1 MLTNTTETSLS
12 LTKARHIGGRV
23 AQEFRRAS
31 AGALRPGRAAERAQ
45 KNQLQ
50 QLTAE
55 RCADL
60 YNALRRGWLA
70 DVMIAWDELE
80 EYDDIL
86 STVADKRAAGLAEC
100 EASILPDSAMI
111 GENEELRAMADRQQ
125 AFLVHYLS
133 RIVNMEEAI
142 AHLGSAAF
150 RGFAHLYKHTRE
162 DGSLQLVVFPQWY
175 FARPA
180 GTGYLLNPT
189 AASSTGELYELNPA
203 SWIVRE
209 VKRPID
215 LVAMFACVAKY
226 NAEQGNASFLE
237 VFGNPSIFFEYPPG
251 TSDERAREYDAVVR
265 EMIGDGR
272 GGFPAGGKITT
283 VESKA
288 AGGQSFIDAATWANK
303 KIVRKALGGEL
314 TLLSESGSGTLAG
327 GAHEDGL
334 ISLYKA
340 DAKSIA
346 AVLHEQLFKPAI
358 QDAFPGAPVLVR
370 YKLDYPQQYDIAVET
385 AAIATLVNAGFK
397 PSTEQVKERTGYD
410 CTEVATA
417 ASQGMN
423 MGTPPAWQGGG
434 MSMNREETWADGP
447 GYESRGARFLRRGD
461 SVSDGEDAG
470 ESPTESEPPL
480 TDDEWA
486 QFEAAGQV
494 DAGHLERMRAA
505 IEAKL
510 IAAAEPYREQN
521 AQNAPQTPASPAVG
535 TFTKN
540 RQNTPAEPM
549 RSAKNGQNALRGGF
563 FGRVMGYIRHIFTNK
578 GPHKCTATKRACPLT
593 AVGELAESCKRGYV
607 RPARHESAKARK
619 EYQAEIAQA
628 AAEGK
633 LSVTSEATGQPLAF
647 TEETVKHLRLQNDQQ
662 YNMRMDNVGNFLATA
677 HDPDYVME
685 QKNGKELERVYL
697 RAMNDGSGKKGNRG
711 KERYFCVVEKATSMP
726 GQMYTAYE
734 IEESGNYGRKI
745 KPNRITYQKKRR

>member
-1 MLTNTTETSLS
+1 MLTETTTELS
-12 LTKARHIGGRV
+12 RAPRHLGGEV
-23 AQEFRRAS
+23 AQSFRRAS
-31 AGALRPGRAAERAQ
+31 AAAMRPGRATRQAQ
-45 KNQLQ
+45 KNYLQ

-60 YNALRRGWLA
+60 YNALRKGDLA

-100 EASILPDSAMI
+100 EASILPESAMI
-111 GENEELRAMADRQQ
+111 GDNEELRELADKQQ

-133 RIVNMEEAI
+133 RIVNMEEAV
-142 AHLGSAAF
+142 AHLGSASF
-150 RGFAHLYKHTRE
+150 RGFAHLYKHVRE
-162 DGSLQLVVFPQWY
+162 DGSMQLVAFPQWY

-180 GTGYLLNPT
+180 GTSYLLNPT
-189 AASSTGELYELNPA
+189 AQVGTFDLYELNPA
-203 SWIVRE
+203 SWICRE

-215 LVAMFACVAKY
+215 LVAMFACVVKY

-272 GGFPAGGKITT
+272 GGYPAGGKIVT
-283 VESKA
+283 VESNA
-288 AGGQSFIDAATWANK
+288 NSGQSFFDAATWANK
-303 KIVRKALGGEL
+303 KIVRKGLGGEL

-340 DAKSIA
+340 DAKNIG

-358 QDAFPGAPVLVR
+358 QEAFPGAPVLVR

-385 AAIATLVNAGFK
+385 SAIATLVNAGFK
-397 PSTEQVKERTGYD
+397 PSAAQVKERTGYD
-410 CTEVATA
+410 CEEVASA
-417 ASQGMN
+417 AQQGMN

-434 MSMNREETWADGP
+434 MNANRGALLNREPEEGAEDDG
-447 GYESRGARFLRRGD
+447 
-461 SVSDGEDAG
+461 
-470 ESPTESEPPL
+470 SEPPL

-486 QFEAAGQV
+486 QFEAAGHI
-494 DAGHLERMRAA
+494 DTGHLERMRAA
-505 IEAKL
+505 IEARLK
-510 IAAAEPYREQN
+510 AAAEPYREQN
-521 AQNAPQTPASPAVG
+521 AQNALETPASSLAG

-549 RSAKNGQNALRGGF
+549 RSAKNGKNALRGGF

-578 GPHKCTATKRACPLT
+578 GRKCRAKNPANCPRCGTGSGAGKQKKTVRADFPDKRNSMGKVQQLAALGVPDGEVYIDRKVVGKLVGGSQRVQSKQLRKKITDILTPPNQVSAPYMATTDKGRQIKRANIYKQTSAGISYVAVDLEGAHKGGISTYVKRATATHLQQQGLNAPTKQK
-593 AVGELAESCKRGYV
+593 G
-607 RPARHESAKARK
+607 
-619 EYQAEIAQA
+619 
-628 AAEGK
+628 
-633 LSVTSEATGQPLAF
+633 TGTPRNAP
-647 TEETVKHLRLQNDQQ
+647 R
-662 YNMRMDNVGNFLATA
+662 R
-677 HDPDYVME
+677 
-685 QKNGKELERVYL
+685 
-697 RAMNDGSGKKGNRG
+697 GSGHK
-711 KERYFCVVEKATSMP
+711 
-726 GQMYTAYE
+726 
-734 IEESGNYGRKI
+734 
-745 KPNRITYQKKRR
+745 

>member
-1 MLTNTTETSLS
+1 MLTDTTETSLS

-423 MGTPPAWQGGG
+423 MGTPPAWQGG
-434 MSMNREETWADGP
+434 MNANREETWADGP

-510 IAAAEPYREQN
+510 KAAAEPYREQN
-521 AQNAPQTPASPAVG
+521 AQNAPQTPASPAAG

-549 RSAKNGQNALRGGF
+549 RSAKNGKNALRGGF
-563 FGRVMGYIRHIFTNK
+563 FGRMAGYIRHIFGIRNRETGSLLDAFLVTNAAPGTCGAENPAECSVHGVPPRQWK
-578 GPHKCTATKRACPLT
+578 PHTMPDRMSPADARAELTQGTQVKNPL
-593 AVGELAESCKRGYV
+593 GEEVTLDRRILTHWAKEGKSPEDIENRLAALPLIKQVVEK
-607 RPARHESAKARK
+607 P
-619 EYQAEIAQA
+619 AEIWENKDGSRTYLA
-628 AAEGK
+628 
-633 LSVTSEATGQPLAF
+633 SVI
-647 TEETVKHLRLQNDQQ
+647 
-662 YNMRMDNVGNFLATA
+662 
-677 HDPDYVME
+677 DPY
-685 QKNGKELERVYL
+685 K
-697 RAMNDGSGKKGNRG
+697 SGKK
-711 KERYFCVVEKATSMP
+711 
-726 GQMYTAYE
+726 YTIVFTQAKDNTT
-734 IEESGNYGRKI
+734 IE
-745 KPNRITYQKKRR
+745 TYWPEADKVNKKRAGKLLFSEKRPDASDT

>member
-86 STVADKRAAGLAEC
+86 SAVADKRAAGLAEC

-111 GENEELRAMADRQQ
+111 GENEELRVLADKQQ

-162 DGSLQLVVFPQWY
+162 NGSLQLVVFPQWY

-180 GTGYLLNPT
+180 GTDYLLNPT

-434 MSMNREETWADGP
+434 MSMNRAAMLN
-447 GYESRGARFLRRGD
+447 R
-461 SVSDGEDAG
+461 EDAAG
-470 ESPTESEPPL
+470 EEDGSEPPL

-510 IAAAEPYREQN
+510 KAAAEPYREQN

-549 RSAKNGQNALRGGF
+549 RSAKNGQNTPRRGF

-619 EYQAEIAQA
+619 EYQAEITKA
-628 AAEGK
+628 AADGK
-633 LSVTSEATGQPLAF
+633 LSVTSQATGQPLAF
-647 TEETVKHLRLQNDQQ
+647 TGKTVEHLKLQEEGEFNK
-662 YNMRMDNVGNFLATA
+662 RMDNVGNFLATA

-685 QKNGKELERVYL
+685 HKNGKELERVYL
-697 RAMNDGSGKKGNRG
+697 REMNDGSGKKRNNTNSH
-711 KERYFCVVEKATSMP
+711 YYCVVEHATSMP

-734 IEESGNYGRKI
+734 VDNSGRYGLKI
-745 KPNRITYQKKRR
+745 KPREMVYRKKRK

>member
-1 MLTNTTETSLS
+1 MLTETTTELS
-12 LTKARHIGGRV
+12 RAPRHLGGEV
-23 AQEFRRAS
+23 AQSFRRAS
-31 AGALRPGRAAERAQ
+31 AAAMRPGRATRQAQ
-45 KNQLQ
+45 KNYLQ

-60 YNALRRGWLA
+60 YNALRKGDLA

-100 EASILPDSAMI
+100 EASILPESAMI
-111 GENEELRAMADRQQ
+111 GDNEELRELADKQQ

-133 RIVNMEEAI
+133 RIVNMEEAV
-142 AHLGSAAF
+142 AHLGSASF
-150 RGFAHLYKHTRE
+150 RGFAHLYKHVRE
-162 DGSLQLVVFPQWY
+162 DGSMQLVAFPQWY

-180 GTGYLLNPT
+180 GTSYLLNPT
-189 AASSTGELYELNPA
+189 AQVGTFDLYELNPA
-203 SWIVRE
+203 SWICRE

-215 LVAMFACVAKY
+215 LVAMFACVVKY

-272 GGFPAGGKITT
+272 GGYPAGGKIVT
-283 VESKA
+283 VESNA
-288 AGGQSFIDAATWANK
+288 NSGQSFFDAATWANK
-303 KIVRKALGGEL
+303 KIVRKGLGGEL

-358 QDAFPGAPVLVR
+358 QEAFPGAPVLVR

-385 AAIATLVNAGFK
+385 SAIATLVNAGFK
-397 PSTEQVKERTGYD
+397 PSAAQVKERTGYD
-410 CTEVATA
+410 CEEVASA
-417 ASQGMN
+417 AQQGMN

-434 MSMNREETWADGP
+434 MNANRGALLNREPEEGAEDDG
-447 GYESRGARFLRRGD
+447 
-461 SVSDGEDAG
+461 
-470 ESPTESEPPL
+470 SEPPL

-486 QFEAAGQV
+486 QFEAAGHI
-494 DAGHLERMRAA
+494 DTGHLERMRAA
-505 IEAKL
+505 IEARLK
-510 IAAAEPYREQN
+510 AAAEPYREQS
-521 AQNAPQTPASPAVG
+521 AQNALETPASSLAG

-549 RSAKNGQNALRGGF
+549 RSAKNGKNALRGGF
-563 FGRVMGYIRHIFTNK
+563 FGRVMGYIRHIFKNAE
-578 GPHKCTATKRACPLT
+578 PHECHATKRACPYSVVT
-593 AVGELAESCKRGYV
+593 DEEAKPIVKKYKGERMKA
-607 RPARHESAKARK
+607 AQANAKAVLPR
-619 EYQAEIAQA
+619 EVE
-628 AAEGK
+628 
-633 LSVTSEATGQPLAF
+633 TPLADVP
-647 TEETVKHLRLQNDQQ
+647 TAALNGSDIKEMLNPKAVYASARNGVSPEIHEEAVLRTPELISGAKEVSRRPGGKKD
-662 YNMRMDNVGNFLATA
+662 RV
-677 HDPDYVME
+677 E
-685 QKNGKELERVYL
+685 IRNGKEITIPDPVAEIVEMD
-697 RAMNDGSGKKGNRG
+697 ADFTGADGEN
-711 KERYFCVVEKATSMP
+711 
-726 GQMYTAYE
+726 YTARYSVQKYRNE
-734 IEESGNYGRKI
+734 KMQPKVYFMYCK
-745 KPNRITYQKKRR
+745 KPE

>member
-1 MLTNTTETSLS
+1 MLTDTTETSLS

-111 GENEELRAMADRQQ
+111 GENEELRVLADKQQ

-180 GTGYLLNPT
+180 GTDYLLNPT

-434 MSMNREETWADGP
+434 MSMNRAAMLN
-447 GYESRGARFLRRGD
+447 R
-461 SVSDGEDAG
+461 EDAAG
-470 ESPTESEPPL
+470 EEDSSEPPL

-510 IAAAEPYREQN
+510 KAAAEPYREQN
-521 AQNAPQTPASPAVG
+521 AQNAPQTPASPVVG

-549 RSAKNGQNALRGGF
+549 RSAKNGQNAPRRGF
-563 FGRVMGYIRHIFTNK
+563 FGRMVGYIRHVFTN
-578 GPHKCTATKRACPLT
+578 A
-593 AVGELAESCKRGYV
+593 
-607 RPARHESAKARK
+607 
-619 EYQAEIAQA
+619 
-628 AAEGK
+628 
-633 LSVTSEATGQPLAF
+633 
-647 TEETVKHLRLQNDQQ
+647 
-662 YNMRMDNVGNFLATA
+662 
-677 HDPDYVME
+677 
-685 QKNGKELERVYL
+685 
-697 RAMNDGSGKKGNRG
+697 
-711 KERYFCVVEKATSMP
+711 
-726 GQMYTAYE
+726 
-734 IEESGNYGRKI
+734 GRKCRAKNPANCSKCNPGKADI
-745 KPNRITYQKKRR
+745 RISQAKK

>member
-1 MLTNTTETSLS
+1 MLTETTTELS
-12 LTKARHIGGRV
+12 RAPRHLGGEV
-23 AQEFRRAS
+23 AQSFRRAS
-31 AGALRPGRAAERAQ
+31 AAAMRPGRATRQAQ
-45 KNQLQ
+45 KNYLQ

-60 YNALRRGWLA
+60 YNALRKGDLA

-100 EASILPDSAMI
+100 EASILPESAMI
-111 GENEELRAMADRQQ
+111 GDNEELRELADKQQ

-133 RIVNMEEAI
+133 RIVNMEEAV
-142 AHLGSAAF
+142 AHLGSASF
-150 RGFAHLYKHTRE
+150 RGFAHLYKHVRE
-162 DGSLQLVVFPQWY
+162 DGSMQLVAFPQWY

-180 GTGYLLNPT
+180 GTSYLLNPT
-189 AASSTGELYELNPA
+189 AQVGTFDLYELNPA
-203 SWIVRE
+203 SWICRE

-215 LVAMFACVAKY
+215 LVAMFACVVKY

-272 GGFPAGGKITT
+272 GGYPAGGKIVT
-283 VESKA
+283 VESNA
-288 AGGQSFIDAATWANK
+288 NSGQSFFDAATWANK
-303 KIVRKALGGEL
+303 KIVRKGLGGEL

-358 QDAFPGAPVLVR
+358 QEAFPGAPVLVR

-385 AAIATLVNAGFK
+385 SAIATLVNAGFK
-397 PSTEQVKERTGYD
+397 PSAAQVKERTGYD
-410 CTEVATA
+410 CEEVASA
-417 ASQGMN
+417 AQQGMN

-434 MSMNREETWADGP
+434 MNANRGALLNREPEEGAEDDG
-447 GYESRGARFLRRGD
+447 
-461 SVSDGEDAG
+461 
-470 ESPTESEPPL
+470 SEPPL

-486 QFEAAGQV
+486 QFEAAGHI
-494 DAGHLERMRAA
+494 DTGHLERMRSA
-505 IEAKL
+505 IEARLK
-510 IAAAEPYREQN
+510 AAAEPYREQN
-521 AQNAPQTPASPAVG
+521 AQNALETPASSLAG

-549 RSAKNGQNALRGGF
+549 RSAKNGKNALRGGF
-563 FGRVMGYIRHIFTNK
+563 FGRVMGYIRHIFGIRNRETGSLLDDFLVTNAAPGTCGAENPAECSVHGVPPQKWKPHTMPDKMSPADARAELTK
-578 GPHKCTATKRACPLT
+578 GTQVKNPLGEDVTLDQRILAHWAREGKSPEDIEKRLAALPLIKQVVANPAEIWENKDGSRTYLASVINPYERGKKYTIAFTQAKNNTTIETYWPEADKVNKKRA
-593 AVGELAESCKRGYV
+593 
-607 RPARHESAKARK
+607 
-619 EYQAEIAQA
+619 
-628 AAEGK
+628 GK
-633 LSVTSEATGQPLAF
+633 LLFSE
-647 TEETVKHLRLQNDQQ
+647 KR
-662 YNMRMDNVGNFLATA
+662 
-677 HDPDYVME
+677 PD
-685 QKNGKELERVYL
+685 
-697 RAMNDGSGKKGNRG
+697 ASG
-711 KERYFCVVEKATSMP
+711 T
-726 GQMYTAYE
+726 
-734 IEESGNYGRKI
+734 
-745 KPNRITYQKKRR
+745 

>member
-1 MLTNTTETSLS
+1 MLTDTTETSLS

-111 GENEELRAMADRQQ
+111 GENEELRVLADKQQ

-180 GTGYLLNPT
+180 GTDYLLNPT

-494 DAGHLERMRAA
+494 DAGHLERMRVA

-510 IAAAEPYREQN
+510 KAAAEPYREQN

-549 RSAKNGQNALRGGF
+549 RSAKNGQNAPRRGF
-563 FGRVMGYIRHIFTNK
+563 FGRMVGYIRHVFTNAGRK
-578 GPHKCTATKRACPLT
+578 CRAKNPANCSKCNPGKAGKQKKTVRADFPDKRNSMGKVQQLAAMGVPDGEVFIEKKVVGKLVGGKQRVQSKQLRKKVTEILTPPHQVGKPYMATTDKGRQIKRANIYKQTSAGISYVAVDLEGPHKGGIATYVKRATATHLQQQGLNVPVKQK
-593 AVGELAESCKRGYV
+593 G
-607 RPARHESAKARK
+607 
-619 EYQAEIAQA
+619 
-628 AAEGK
+628 
-633 LSVTSEATGQPLAF
+633 TGTPRNAP
-647 TEETVKHLRLQNDQQ
+647 R
-662 YNMRMDNVGNFLATA
+662 R
-677 HDPDYVME
+677 
-685 QKNGKELERVYL
+685 
-697 RAMNDGSGKKGNRG
+697 GSGHK
-711 KERYFCVVEKATSMP
+711 
-726 GQMYTAYE
+726 
-734 IEESGNYGRKI
+734 
-745 KPNRITYQKKRR
+745 